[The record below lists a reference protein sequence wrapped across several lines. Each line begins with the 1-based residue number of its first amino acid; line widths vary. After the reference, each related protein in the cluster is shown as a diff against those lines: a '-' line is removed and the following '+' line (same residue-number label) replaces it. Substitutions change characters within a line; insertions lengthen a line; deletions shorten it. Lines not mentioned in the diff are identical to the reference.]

1 MASDQGFM
9 PRRISCAECSPGD
22 IGEQG
27 ADAAGDTSGAD
38 GHTTARSH
46 RQHRN
51 RTEAQAP

>member
-1 MASDQGFM
+1 MSSDTGFM
-9 PRRISCAECSPGD
+9 PRRISGAGCSTGD

-27 ADAAGDTSGAD
+27 ADAAGKTSGAD